1 MKELTIGEFARRAG
15 IQTSA
20 IRYYESVGLL
30 PPPRRVNGRRYYDPG
45 MLQQL
50 GLIQLARQA
59 GFRISELQVLFTE
72 PGDTPASI
80 RWQALVTEKV
90 AEMEAL
96 IERAQAIKKWLT
108 ESPPCQ
114 CIQVSDCAQ
123 VLSDYTENAMNVPF
137 SWESRQKASGR
148 FETT

>member
-1 MKELTIGEFARRAG
+1 MKELTIGDVARHAG

-30 PPPRRVNGRRYYDPG
+30 SPPKRVNGRRYYDPSV
-45 MLQQL
+45 LQRL

-72 PGDTPASI
+72 PEDVPAST

-96 IERAQAIKKWLT
+96 IERAQMIKKWLI
-108 ESPPCQ
+108 EAPPCQ
-114 CIQVSDCAQ
+114 CVQVDDCAK
-123 VLSDYTENAMNVPF
+123 VLFDNTENGMSVSL
-137 SWESRQKASGR
+137 SWGN
-148 FETT
+148 